1 MYPNNRSGPGGFNPN
16 HRNYTNGNRLNSDL
30 NNMNLAGNSKDEIAN
45 HENGDNASGAQTTPA
60 PQNEGQAQ
68 YMGGYSMIR
77 PNESRRSKLQSM
89 AQKEEADLQQ
99 WREAHKP
106 GPINLDPA
114 QLGGGILMAEAR
126 QMQMLNHRQSKYQK
140 KLKREEYERK
150 RKEEEEA
157 EIQRMKEAQREKANR
172 LEEKRLQQERQRREQ
187 YKKDQ
192 QAKTHA
198 FLQKI
203 ESSQPLANSVP
214 MSMSSSV
221 PTSSWAK
228 VHNYRETQREE
239 ENQALW
245 QCKEEQRRKSE
256 ILEEIQKQKMK
267 ERERELQNE
276 RRRVNEAFLDRL
288 QRDVQSGRKEAL
300 FPVGVE
306 AERGLCAD
314 AAPEAHRPESEADGE
329 EEDEDNHEWT
339 LMKLQNAFPF
349 CERSFLE
356 EIVTQC
362 NGDYRQAYQ
371 LLQ

>member
-1 MYPNNRSGPGGFNPN
+1 MYPNNRRGSGGLNPN
-16 HRNYTNGNRLNSDL
+16 RRNDTTGNRLSSDL
-30 NNMNLAGNSKDEIAN
+30 NNTSLAGNINGEIAN
-45 HENGDNASGAQTTPA
+45 QENGSNVSGAQTTSP

-126 QMQMLNHRQSKYQK
+126 QMQMLNHQQSKYQRR
-140 KLKREEYERK
+140 LKREEYERK
-150 RKEEEEA
+150 RKEDEEA
-157 EIQRMKEAQREKANR
+157 EIQRMKDVQREKANR

-187 YKKDQ
+187 FKKDQ

-203 ESSQPLANSVP
+203 ELSQPNSAP
-214 MSMSSSV
+214 MSMSSSM
-221 PTSSWAK
+221 PTSSWAR

-239 ENQALW
+239 QNQALW

-256 ILEEIQKQKMK
+256 ILEEIEKRKIK
-267 ERERELQNE
+267 ERERELQND

-288 QRDVQSGRKEAL
+288 QKDTQSDKKEAL

-306 AERGLCAD
+306 SGRGLCAH
-314 AAPEAHRPESEADGE
+314 AAPEAHRPESEAGGE

-362 NGDYRQAYQ
+362 SGDYSQAYQ

>member
-1 MYPNNRSGPGGFNPN
+1 MYPNRSGPGGFNPN
-16 HRNYTNGNRLNSDL
+16 HRNYNNGNNRLNSDL
-30 NNMNLAGNSKDEIAN
+30 NNMSLAGNSKDEIAN
-45 HENGDNASGAQTTPA
+45 HENGDNASGAQTTPS

-99 WREAHKP
+99 WRDAHKP

-126 QMQMLNHRQSKYQK
+126 QMQMLNHQQSKYQK

-150 RKEEEEA
+150 RKAEEAA

-172 LEEKRLQQERQRREQ
+172 LEEKRLQQERQRKEQ

-203 ESSQPLANSVP
+203 ESSQPLANSAP
-214 MSMSSSV
+214 MSMSSSL

-288 QRDVQSGRKEAL
+288 QRDVQSGRKEAI

-306 AERGLCAD
+306 AERGLCVD
-314 AAPEAHRPESEADGE
+314 AAPEAHRAESEADRE
-329 EEDEDNHEWT
+329 EEDDDNHEWT
-339 LMKLQNAFPF
+339 LMKLQKAFPL
-349 CERSFLE
+349 CELSFLE

-362 NGDYRQAYQ
+362 NGDYRQAYL